1 MSRLKDSQ
9 SLSDLVE
16 IMPWR
21 LLEVIRRMRQST
33 ETMALNMNKPFCID
47 FKTFYL
53 FSIMT
58 QVLAVMIFYA
68 HCI

>member
-21 LLEVIRRMRQST
+21 LLDVIRRNEDAS
-33 ETMALNMNKPFCID
+33 K
-47 FKTFYL
+47 Y
-53 FSIMT
+53 
-58 QVLAVMIFYA
+58 
-68 HCI
+68 

>member
-33 ETMALNMNKPFCID
+33 ETMALNMNKPFCND

-53 FSIMT
+53 FSIKT
-58 QVLAVMIFYA
+58 QILAVIIFDA